1 MGPGFR
7 AWGLGLRLPG
17 DNGAMRLYSAT
28 TKHAPLLVLGHG
40 AGAGHDHPWM
50 RDVAQ
55 GLANRGVSVA
65 TFDFPYK
72 AAKKSAPDRAPV
84 LEAAFAAAWIE
95 AIAESTRETGASP
108 ARLFAGGKSMGG
120 RISSQAAA
128 RGLFTPGARGLVFF
142 GYPLHPPGKPNQRRD
157 AHLPSVEAPML
168 FFHGTRDPFGTP
180 DEMAA
185 LVKTLPS
192 ATLELVDG
200 GDHSL
205 MRSKAQEKKSR
216 AIERVLD
223 RAAEWMRGV

>member
-1 MGPGFR
+1 MI
-7 AWGLGLRLPG
+7 L
-17 DNGAMRLYSAT
+17 MRLYPASLND
-28 TKHAPLLVLGHG
+28 APLLVLGHG

-50 RDVAQ
+50 REVAQ

-72 AAKKSAPDRAPV
+72 AAKKAAPDPAPV
-84 LEAAFAAAWIE
+84 LEATFAAAWKE
-95 AIAESTRETGASP
+95 AAETVARDTGTAP
-108 ARLFAGGKSMGG
+108 GRLFAGGKSMGG

-128 RGLFTPGARGLVFF
+128 RGLFAPPAAGLVFF
-142 GYPLHPPGKPNQRRD
+142 GYPLHPPGKPAQRRD
-157 AHLPSVEAPML
+157 AHLPSVGAPML

-185 LVKTLPS
+185 LTRTLPH

-216 AIERVLD
+216 AIDGVLD
-223 RAAEWMRGV
+223 RAAQWIRG